1 MICPHCFETID
12 DDVTVCPHCHASVDG
27 ETPHPRL
34 VFCEGCGARLSPH
47 DRTCPKCGRPA
58 PGILSTAASASDLA
72 AGKTA
77 SFPRLT
83 QAAIETELPH
93 PEPVTA
99 QSVLEDSLD
108 ASATSVLDRS
118 ELEERAGGSKKRKRE
133 IDPYHER
140 KRPIKAIIIAVV
152 VLVLVGCGA
161 AFVTL
166 DPLGVMPGFYAYVQQ
181 SAQEMF
187 PSREGMGTTTPD
199 DATNDADASDNTD
212 GDDSSDDTEPLQDEA
227 LSDDAAYEQLTKA
240 YNTIV
245 DINGGERF
253 QDAIDSFNGSYLLS
267 SYSARKQASL
277 GAYALR
283 DELATLVDDLDNMKL
298 ADGSAYTEDREHV
311 KQLAEWM
318 YERINVICESWDISL
333 SYSDGENLS
342 SHQNEILK
350 PMRAAGNTA
359 RDNYYDH
366 VYDWEPVEK

>member
-27 ETPHPRL
+27 ETPHPQL

-118 ELEERAGGSKKRKRE
+118 ELEERAGGSKKGNRE

-140 KRPIKAIIIAVV
+140 KRPIKAIVIAVV
-152 VLVLVGCGA
+152 ALVLVGGGA
-161 AFVTL
+161 AFVAL
-166 DPLGVMPGFYAYVQQ
+166 DPLGVMPGFYAYVEQ

-187 PSREGMGTTTPD
+187 PTREGMGTTTPN
-199 DATNDADASDNTD
+199 DATNNADATD
-212 GDDSSDDTEPLQDEA
+212 AKDGNVSGDDAKTLQDEA

-253 QDAIDSFNGSYLLS
+253 QDAIDSFNNSYLLS
-267 SYSARKQASL
+267 NYSARKQASL

-283 DELATLVDDLDNMKL
+283 DELASLVDDLDNMKL
-298 ADGSAYTEDREHV
+298 ADGSSYTEDREHV

-318 YERINVICESWDISL
+318 YERIKAICDSWDVAL
-333 SYSDGENLS
+333 EYSDGERMS
-342 SHQNEILK
+342 DHQDEILK

-366 VYDWEPVEK
+366 IYDWKPVKK